1 METLSSQITVLF
13 LLQKLLSQRPS
24 SCCLFRPRPPP
35 PPSSAQDTPRCPPPA
50 RSVCLLDAPHL
61 SEPRLQALPQPGLS
75 PRSGDATARWGPWAL
90 HCEHP
95 GMTGST
101 RGPGL
106 LWRPHKFRAA
116 TRRPEAGCSVLSGLT
131 SSRRAPPGPSPAA
144 RLRPAGAHVSGPC
157 GSADPRPPALPR
169 KVGRRRRRK
178 TMKGEGRNG
187 CVSVYRV
194 ILTRAPPF

>member
-1 METLSSQITVLF
+1 M
-13 LLQKLLSQRPS
+13 
-24 SCCLFRPRPPP
+24 FRPRPPP

-101 RGPGL
+101 RGAGAPVASPQVQSSHEKTRGRL
-106 LWRPHKFRAA
+106 LCPLGTH
-116 TRRPEAGCSVLSGLT
+116 VLPPS
-131 SSRRAPPGPSPAA
+131 PPGSLPGSAAETRGRTRERPVGQRRSTATGSPEKGREKAEAEDHEGRRKERLRFCLQSYLNSCTAFLASPCCSAECGWPSP
-144 RLRPAGAHVSGPC
+144 RGL
-157 GSADPRPPALPR
+157 
-169 KVGRRRRRK
+169 
-178 TMKGEGRNG
+178 
-187 CVSVYRV
+187 
-194 ILTRAPPF
+194 